1 MAVFLVPADPGAGLD
16 PLNQAKGKMAKF
28 HQIQRFRK
36 IGRNTIGFFDLVPF
50 LTIGSAKNALN

>member
-1 MAVFLVPADPGAGLD
+1 LVPADPGRGPD
-16 PLNQAKGKMAKF
+16 QLNQAKGKMAKF